1 MDGSRALQGAPGV
14 LGGVFL
20 EALEVSRGA
29 FWMIFLGLG
38 GTGRENGEMLE
49 SDDPLNENV
58 MFRGPKDPKMRPKWP
73 QKSREERT
81 GASWLVGWLVGGLV
95 GALDGA
101 WWWLGGGL
109 EEGGVCP
116 SHRG

>member
-1 MDGSRALQGAPGV
+1 MVASRALQGAPGV

-20 EALEVSRGA
+20 EALGVSRGA

-38 GTGRENGEMLE
+38 STGRENGEMFE
-49 SDDPLNENV
+49 SDDPLNENA
-58 MFRGPKDPKMRPKWP
+58 MFRGSQGPQNETKMVPEEQR
-73 QKSREERT
+73 RENRST
-81 GASWLVGWLVGGLV
+81 LAGWLVGALV

-109 EEGGVCP
+109 EEGGGLYNTP
-116 SHRG
+116 